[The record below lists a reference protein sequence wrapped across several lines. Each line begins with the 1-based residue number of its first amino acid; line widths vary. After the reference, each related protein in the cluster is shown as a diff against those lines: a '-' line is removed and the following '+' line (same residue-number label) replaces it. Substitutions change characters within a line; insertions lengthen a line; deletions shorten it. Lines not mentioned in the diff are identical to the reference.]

1 MDTGLFLIT
10 LFLGWFGID
19 KFYKGGKS
27 AWKYFLV
34 KLLCTFIFIGIIW
47 NLFDLIQIAR
57 GKYELDFREYFA

>member
-27 AWKYFLV
+27 A

-47 NLFDLIQIAR
+47 NIFDLIQIAR